1 MIKSME
7 ILNCEETIN
16 FCCDNGTI
24 FIKFFK
30 QITCSKNKERKLEI
44 ANQMQSILNDLND
57 IVFSETNRH
66 LNHAQK
72 MDWFYTATSNYDNF
86 FDNNKD
92 IELYDKFV
100 LLVEVTC
107 DVKTSLLQ
115 LGLL

>member
-1 MIKSME
+1 MKKYSKLKAIDY
-7 ILNCEETIN
+7 
-16 FCCDNGTI
+16 CCRNGL
-24 FIKFFK
+24 KFVGLFK
-30 QITCSKNKERKLEI
+30 QLFDTKNKERKLEI